1 MSLDQWQ
8 ERLQSH
14 FTQLASLRSYLDFPL
29 FALEHGLT
37 EDEFD
42 EITDLLHAQ
51 LERTDGNS
59 HGIGFYGLSMRPNWA
74 MTTMAA
80 SSGHHLSN
88 ARRAGGNRS
97 PLRAATNSEHGFRG
111 FRQPT
116 TALSHRASGQSIFR
130 SSLGP

>member
-14 FTQLASLRSYLDFPL
+14 FAQLASLRSYLDFPL

-51 LERTDGNS
+51 LEEDGWKLDHCSLNIDTFDPIYVLMG
-59 HGIGFYGLSMRPNWA
+59 HALPEEAPARPVQRGGDTQA
-74 MTTMAA
+74 
-80 SSGHHLSN
+80 GVHPQVSN
-88 ARRAGGNRS
+88 
-97 PLRAATNSEHGFRG
+97 
-111 FRQPT
+111 
-116 TALSHRASGQSIFR
+116 
-130 SSLGP
+130 